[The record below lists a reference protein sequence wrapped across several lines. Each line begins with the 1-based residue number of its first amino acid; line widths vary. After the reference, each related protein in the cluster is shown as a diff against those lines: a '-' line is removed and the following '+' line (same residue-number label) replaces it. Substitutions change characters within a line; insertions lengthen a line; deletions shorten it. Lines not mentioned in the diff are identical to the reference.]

1 MPAHPRH
8 EATASA
14 HDWLRLLDAVADGEV
29 RVVLSASRGSRAVLI
44 SEEELQRLEEDAQR
58 SREVRVVL
66 TPRERDVLLLVERG
80 LSTVG
85 IAEALG
91 VAQGTVVQHL
101 AAARRKYGVRSSG
114 EAASRARGAGDLG

>member
-8 EATASA
+8 EATASSQ
-14 HDWLRLLDAVADGEV
+14 DWLRLLDAVAGGEV
-29 RVVLSASRGSRAVLI
+29 RVVLSSSRGSRAVLV
-44 SEEELQRLEEDAQR
+44 SEDDLRRLEEAER
-58 SREVRVVL
+58 SRRVAVVL
-66 TPRERDVLLLVERG
+66 TPRERDVLLHVERG
-80 LSTVG
+80 LSTTG

-114 EAASRARGAGDLG
+114 QAAARARGAGDLD